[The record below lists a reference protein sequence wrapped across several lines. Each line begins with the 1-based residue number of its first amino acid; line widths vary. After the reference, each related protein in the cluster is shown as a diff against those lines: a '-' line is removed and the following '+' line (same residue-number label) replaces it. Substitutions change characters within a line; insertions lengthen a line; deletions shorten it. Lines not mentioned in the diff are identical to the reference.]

1 MFAAWLRCHVLEYLF
16 RESILSIEATTTGE
30 LNFEKLP
37 EVKIPFSLG
46 EFQSSRQCEDDM
58 SQSF

>member
-1 MFAAWLRCHVLEYLF
+1 MLEYLF